1 MEKKRTNIIFFIIIG
16 IVLISSFVS
25 SYSRGVALKE
35 ILKKQTLM
43 MKTQDRIKERLV
55 SIISSAVNRPSTDVD
70 IQAVLRNQEQ
80 IKQIISEL
88 KTGVVNSK
96 AGGNLDEKPVVKS
109 SEVSGFD
116 YTKVYD
122 IPIDHSP
129 IMGNKK
135 APVTFVAFIDFGCG
149 YAAEY
154 YPVMVETAKQYSDKV
169 NYVVKSFPLSQNE
182 ENKSPFKAAFA
193 AGEQG
198 KYSEMVDALLK
209 NGQNLSEK
217 KYEELAK
224 QLGIDIEKFWKDYK
238 GKDSQWEEYIKKDL
252 EVGKS
257 IGVKGTPMFYINGFI
272 SRGRDIPGF
281 KKDIDLILKDLK
293 K

>member
-1 MEKKRTNIIFFIIIG
+1 
-16 IVLISSFVS
+16 
-25 SYSRGVALKE
+25 
-35 ILKKQTLM
+35 
-43 MKTQDRIKERLV
+43 
-55 SIISSAVNRPSTDVD
+55 
-70 IQAVLRNQEQ
+70 
-80 IKQIISEL
+80 
-88 KTGVVNSK
+88 
-96 AGGNLDEKPVVKS
+96 
-109 SEVSGFD
+109 
-116 YTKVYD
+116 
-122 IPIDHSP
+122 
-129 IMGNKK
+129 
-135 APVTFVAFIDFGCG
+135 
-149 YAAEY
+149 
-154 YPVMVETAKQYSDKV
+154 
-169 NYVVKSFPLSQNE
+169 
-182 ENKSPFKAAFA
+182 
-193 AGEQG
+193 
-198 KYSEMVDALLK
+198 MVDALLK